1 MKMMED
7 RKKIQEELGRRLKSR
22 RVYLGLKQADVADYI
37 KVHQTFIS
45 LIEKGERNSPRIIR
59 EMEAYY
65 REMEERTAL
74 PE

>member
-1 MKMMED
+1 MTGD
-7 RKKIQEELGRRLKSR
+7 RKKIQEELGRLLKSR
-22 RVYLGLKQADVADYI
+22 RAYLGLSQKDVAEYI

-65 REMEERTAL
+65 MEMEGRTATQN
-74 PE
+74 E